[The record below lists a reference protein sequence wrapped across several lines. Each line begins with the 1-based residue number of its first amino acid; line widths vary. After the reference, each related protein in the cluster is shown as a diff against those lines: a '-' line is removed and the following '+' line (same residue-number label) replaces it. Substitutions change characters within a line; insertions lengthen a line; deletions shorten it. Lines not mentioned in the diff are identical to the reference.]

1 MGGGDHRHVT
11 KTLASTTNFRA
22 IATAN
27 QVPDQP
33 TYFFLKGNQ
42 SRPIYG
48 AMGGQ
53 LGDVKSNELVC
64 CRDITKAS
72 GMRSEQVRAPEAGIS
87 TPDRL

>member
-33 TYFFLKGNQ
+33 TYFFLKSNLSPVFVTHCWQDYCAAVDVDARRLARVQEWRGVLRFG
-42 SRPIYG
+42 SW
-48 AMGGQ
+48 
-53 LGDVKSNELVC
+53 LGKK
-64 CRDITKAS
+64 I
-72 GMRSEQVRAPEAGIS
+72 
-87 TPDRL
+87 